1 MACSLRSPHVDPAS
15 TKERRR
21 GDRIEYGELIRPRR
35 PDSNGHRGWIYS
47 LAVLPVQRINGI
59 GSRLLRFA
67 EARLAEL
74 GCIKVNLQIVEG
86 NEAAVL
92 FYERHGYETE
102 PRTSMGK
109 RLLRG

>member
-1 MACSLRSPHVDPAS
+1 MTATAPLLQVRDVVKDFGGVRAVDHCSLEVMPG
-15 TKERRR
+15 TIT
-21 GDRIEYGELIRPRR
+21 GLIGP
-35 PDSNGHRGWIYS
+35 
-47 LAVLPVQRINGI
+47 NGI

-102 PRTSMGK
+102 PRISMGK
-109 RLLRG
+109 RLLSG